1 MFYVRRSLPPTP
13 EQHYAGFWFEV
24 NALKDAVSMPRQK
37 VSKLIN
43 AIEQGKLSDEECTT
57 LKRLVERR
65 DREAA
70 QVTAVTRD
78 DTVQHYCSPCSPN
91 PEPSPDASGNLEK
104 KGRIDPELEEL
115 KSSSAGTG
123 LETPGQQCPPY
134 EGIWEQGRRIANG
147 IMTAGVDPSQKEKSP
162 SPTESVDTRI
172 DKSKRIT
179 ADTTFLQQG
188 HKPRSEQ
195 NKQFDPG
202 GREEKAPPWNAAVL
216 YFLFSGESG
225 EAPCLCFVLCTCL
238 PVFPNY

>member
-1 MFYVRRSLPPTP
+1 
-13 EQHYAGFWFEV
+13 
-24 NALKDAVSMPRQK
+24 MPRQK

-43 AIEQGKLSDEECTT
+43 ATEHGKFSDKDYATF
-57 LKRLVERR
+57 KRLVEKR
-65 DREAA
+65 DRMAA
-70 QVTAVTRD
+70 QVTAATRD

-91 PEPSPDASGNLEK
+91 PEPSPDACCNLEN
-104 KGRIDPELEEL
+104 KGGMDPELEEL

-134 EGIWEQGRRIANG
+134 EGIWEQGRTITNG
-147 IMTAGVDPSQKEKSP
+147 VLTAGVDPSQKEKSP
-162 SPTESVDTRI
+162 SPTESVDTRT

-225 EAPCLCFVLCTCL
+225 EVPCLCFVLCTCV
-238 PVFPNY
+238 PVFPNYRSIQVKLISKPKDMRGRHGSSR